1 MATKNI
7 EPKKYSPRDIGV
19 ALNNAL
25 LQASRPEGAEIVAG
39 RLRRLSEY
47 AQAVVQP
54 CATHMEENLLTRE
67 ELVVV
72 LLSAAL
78 IIQAVDNPGLDK
90 MPLCALAKL
99 SKVPTK

>member
-1 MATKNI
+1 MATKNL

-25 LQASRPEGAEIVAG
+25 VAASRPEESEILLS

-54 CATHMEENLLTRE
+54 CSEHMDEKLLTRE

-78 IIQAVDNPGLDK
+78 IVQASDNPQLEK
-90 MPLCALAKL
+90 LPLVSLAKIT
-99 SKVPTK
+99 TKGHK